1 MFGIRRAGLSGI
13 KNVKTRWGM
22 CLNLYRRVKGKDLPH
37 ASDYVYD
44 LEFGCTYISRL
55 IELSNR
61 NYIKP
66 LSRYIKRESLLVKD
80 IFKKKKRGVIYKKRR
95 YN

>member
-1 MFGIRRAGLSGI
+1 
-13 KNVKTRWGM
+13 M
-22 CLNLYRRVKGKDLPH
+22 CLNLYYRLHKDLPH

-44 LEFGCTYISRL
+44 IEFGCTYISGL

-61 NYIKP
+61 NYVKP
-66 LSRYIKRESLLVKD
+66 LSRYIKRERLLVED
-80 IFKKKKRGVIYKKRR
+80 IFKKKKKRGVIYKKRR